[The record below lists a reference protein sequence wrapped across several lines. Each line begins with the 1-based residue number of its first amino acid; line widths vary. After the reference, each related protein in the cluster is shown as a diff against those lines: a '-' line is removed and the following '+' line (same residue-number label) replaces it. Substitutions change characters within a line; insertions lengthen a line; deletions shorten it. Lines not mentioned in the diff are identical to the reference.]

1 MAQVS
6 NTLNRWHKVVERIQQ
21 SLNRVNTR
29 IEQQSQVSINY
40 ANREIRAAQ
49 AKEQE
54 KEVLSLIAT
63 RAKLMNTIAQIR
75 SVINRQNTETGIAEA
90 MAKMQALQAQ
100 ANALESFLRSAE
112 RWNKVGDVLTTM
124 ESDAK
129 MAIETKTQ
137 MRNVNDV
144 ATVMSVESIADLRKT
159 QEQLTREVHVL
170 SDKISDAN
178 ATKVVI
184 DIDDEVATHVGI

>member
-21 SLNRVNTR
+21 SLNRVNVR

-49 AKEQE
+49 AKELE

-75 SVINRQNTETGIAEA
+75 SVINRQNTETGISEA

-100 ANALESFLRSAE
+100 ANALDTFLRSAE

-144 ATVMSVESIADLRKT
+144 ATVMSAESIAELRKT

-184 DIDDEVATHVGI
+184 DIDEEVATHVGI

>member
-112 RWNKVGDVLTTM
+112 RWNKVGDVLTSM

>member
-21 SLNRVNTR
+21 SLNRVNVR

-75 SVINRQNTETGIAEA
+75 SVINRQNTETGISEA

-100 ANALESFLRSAE
+100 ANALDTFLRSAE

>member
-21 SLNRVNTR
+21 SLNRVNVR

-75 SVINRQNTETGIAEA
+75 SVINRQNTETGISEA

-100 ANALESFLRSAE
+100 ANALDTFLRSAE

-144 ATVMSVESIADLRKT
+144 ATVMSAESIAELRKT

-184 DIDDEVATHVGI
+184 DIDEEVATHVGI